1 MSKERQRRREARAA
15 EVARAA
21 AVRERRE
28 TRRRRRRER
37 LAALTAW
44 VPRPVRYRSQ
54 QGRLADRRRRRQG
67 LLIAAFLVLQVVVFL
82 LSQSWYLRFGVL
94 VVSALVFPVLSALLT
109 SRATRY

>member
-28 TRRRRRRER
+28 ARRRRRKEVV
-37 LAALTAW
+37 AALTGW
-44 VPRPVRYRSQ
+44 LPRPTRYRSH
-54 QGRLADRRRRRQG
+54 QGRLATRRRRRQG

-82 LSQSWYLRFGVL
+82 LSGSWYLRFGVL
-94 VVSALVFPVLSALLT
+94 VVSALVFPVLSVLLFGR
-109 SRATRY
+109 SARY